1 MDRAETIR
9 LQRLNAGGAGVSLR
23 SMATGGDVVG
33 YDDDD
38 GGGEGMD
45 LEFGPF
51 SILFLA
57 LVVVAMGA
65 VAALVF
71 FNFNSPDCMK
81 NIGLD
86 AASLKGSFKT
96 TLSSSSST
104 TTTAA
109 AEILDKGRKLLR
121 KL

>member
-1 MDRAETIR
+1 MDRAEKIR
-9 LQRLNAGGAGVSLR
+9 LQRLNAGGGVR
-23 SMATGGDVVG
+23 SMAAGGDAFG
-33 YDDDD
+33 DDD
-38 GGGEGMD
+38 GDGMD

-51 SILFLA
+51 CILFLA

-71 FNFNSPDCMK
+71 FNFNRPDCMK

-96 TLSSSSST
+96 TLSSSS
-104 TTTAA
+104 TTTA
-109 AEILDKGRKLLR
+109 EVLDKGRKLLR